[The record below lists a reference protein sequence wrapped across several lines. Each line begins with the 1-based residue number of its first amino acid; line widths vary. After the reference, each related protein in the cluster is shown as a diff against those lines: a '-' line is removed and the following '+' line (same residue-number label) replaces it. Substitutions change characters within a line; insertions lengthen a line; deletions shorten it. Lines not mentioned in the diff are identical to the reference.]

1 MNNETENLVWSN
13 QGFNFPG
20 MVRVRIPRDGS
31 CFFHAITRAYF
42 KPYITGIIDGKSFNR
57 KEFIRGLRK
66 SLSIKLSKVNSE
78 TGLRYYDSLS
88 RGKLEDFAKSVPQ
101 YSLEEMQKELDSNQ
115 AVDNVYNEFISNEID
130 KDIYILDMVS
140 KDVYIT
146 GNDFDILY
154 KGRKSIVL
162 LYLPGHYE
170 LVGIETRKGIK
181 TLFSPDHEFIR
192 AIRDRMNLKLLQFK

>member
-1 MNNETENLVWSN
+1 MLKDSESENLSWSDSFIYPN
-13 QGFNFPG
+13 
-20 MVRVRIPRDGS
+20 MVRIRIPRDGS

-42 KPYITGIIDGKSFNR
+42 KPYITGVIDGKPFN
-57 KEFIRGLRK
+57 KKDFIKGLRK
-66 SLSIKLSKVNSE
+66 SLSIKLGKSDPK
-78 TGLRYYDSLS
+78 TGLRYYDTLS
-88 RGKLEDFAKSVPQ
+88 RGKLAEFAKSVPQ

-115 AVDNVYNEFISNEID
+115 SVDNVYNEFISNEIN

-154 KGRKSIVL
+154 KERKSIVL

-170 LVGIETRKGIK
+170 LVGIQTKKGIK
-181 TLFSPDHEFIR
+181 TLFSPDHEFIK
-192 AIRDRMNLKLLQFK
+192 AIKDRMILKLS

>member
-1 MNNETENLVWSN
+1 MLMNNETENLVWSS

-20 MVRVRIPRDGS
+20 MVRIRIPRDGS

-42 KPYITGIIDGKSFNR
+42 KPYITGIIDGKAFNR

-66 SLSIKLSKVNSE
+66 SLSIKLGKSDPK

-101 YSLEEMQKELDSNQ
+101 YSLEEMQKELDSDR

-192 AIRDRMNLKLLQFK
+192 AIRDRMNLKLI